1 MRGNELGSVL
11 DHVRAPLERLIDI
24 IVEAR
29 ENIAGE
35 AGVEGSQHF
44 GAELGGLFDPLMG
57 A

>member
-11 DHVRAPLERLIDI
+11 DHVRAPLERLIDM